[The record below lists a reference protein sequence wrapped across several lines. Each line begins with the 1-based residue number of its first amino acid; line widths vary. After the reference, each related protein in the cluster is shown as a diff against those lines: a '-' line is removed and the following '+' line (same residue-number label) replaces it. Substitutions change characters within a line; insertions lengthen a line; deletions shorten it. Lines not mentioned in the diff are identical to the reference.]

1 MFDAFKSDSSN
12 GSTAFAEVAEAT
24 TNAEVPPTTI
34 PTAIPLNIPS
44 PLSSKTRSKEFLEF
58 EGATIFAPSPSP
70 TYRYS
75 LSLKSGMLR
84 IWLENSESK
93 KQWCTKELGIQDY
106 VDSSNVIPDA
116 TTSRCVLRTIVNT
129 ITLNANC
136 SMGLSINSAFEIFW
150 TLLMTTWPTFQP
162 I

>member
-93 KQWCTKELGIQDY
+93 KQW
-106 VDSSNVIPDA
+106 
-116 TTSRCVLRTIVNT
+116 
-129 ITLNANC
+129 
-136 SMGLSINSAFEIFW
+136 NSAFRTMLILATSSQMRLRRVLSRSFG
-150 TLLMTTWPTFQP
+150 LCS
-162 I
+162 